1 MERLKKRLK
10 WLRKNN
16 YIGIQAYRTYMG
28 QIKAGDIKGCIKG
41 MQRNKLL

>member
-1 MERLKKRLK
+1 MERLIKRLK
-10 WLRKNN
+10 WLKKNN
-16 YIGIQAYRTYMG
+16 YIGIQAYRTYIG